1 MYSHA
6 PAMQAAPTA
15 ISHGA
20 LNHASA
26 RPASRGDARLATAA
40 VSTDRGAATFDPT
53 SRSGPARSSS
63 VPRMPSE

>member
-1 MYSHA
+1 MH
-6 PAMQAAPTA
+6 AAPTA

-20 LNHASA
+20 LTHASA
-26 RPASRGDARLATAA
+26 TPAAAATARLSTAA
-40 VSTDRGAATFDPT
+40 VSTARGAAAFEPT

>member
-1 MYSHA
+1 MHT
-6 PAMQAAPTA
+6 APTA

-26 RPASRGDARLATAA
+26 SPATAA
-40 VSTDRGAATFDPT
+40 DPEAHHRGGQHRRGAASFEPT
-53 SRSGPARSSS
+53 SRSGPARTSS